1 MQPAVQV
8 AVKGERKCG
17 ARHGLCRSQICIA
30 LRIGGCDD
38 DVHSAESLILKSSEG
53 RQRHGRQS
61 LGTKLERSFQIAEK
75 LTSKIDLN
83 VYISSGLAMP
93 YI

>member
-1 MQPAVQV
+1 VQPAVQV

-38 DVHSAESLILKSSEG
+38 DVHSAESLILKNSEG
-53 RQRHGRQS
+53 VSATEDKVSAPSSNEVFR
-61 LGTKLERSFQIAEK
+61 LP
-75 LTSKIDLN
+75 KIDF
-83 VYISSGLAMP
+83 
-93 YI
+93 